1 MTDTYIHT
9 SRFKIRDGKLEEY
22 REFAQRLAALVAD
35 QEPDML
41 HFGVYIDA
49 EAMEASTVQV
59 HRSVANM
66 AWHMQVIKPLQPEGL
81 DLIDVSQVAVHI
93 YGDPSPAVLEQ
104 TRAFMGQAGQTM
116 KVEVSDRI
124 AVAEHLPTTI
134 GGAG

>member
-22 REFAQRLAALVAD
+22 REFAQRLAALVAE

-49 EAMEASTVQV
+49 RAMEASTVQV

-66 AWHMQVIKPLQPEGL
+66 AWHMQVIKPLQPEGFG
-81 DLIDVSQVAVHI
+81 LIDTSQVAVHI
-93 YGDPSPAVLEQ
+93 YGDPTPAVLEQ
-104 TRAFMGQAGQTM
+104 TRAFMGKAGETM
-116 KVEVSDRI
+116 KVAVSDRI
-124 AVAEHLPTTI
+124 AVAEHLGDTTDN
-134 GGAG
+134 GG